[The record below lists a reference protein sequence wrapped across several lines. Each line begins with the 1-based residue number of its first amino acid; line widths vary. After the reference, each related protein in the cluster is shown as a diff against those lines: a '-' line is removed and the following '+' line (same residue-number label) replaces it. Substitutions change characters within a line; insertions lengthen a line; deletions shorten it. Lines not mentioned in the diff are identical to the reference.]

1 MGHFNKKID
10 ETNSLLIG
18 ETHFTNEV
26 PYFTKA
32 IIDKVKFD
40 NYFHEIDPYSN
51 EIIEYKI
58 KSATKSLDEFVQKFN
73 SNFSFLEIDKDFKL
87 FKRIV
92 QSGIRT
98 FGVEQISLF
107 ADKLII
113 SNLNEISKNKKAKE
127 IYQQMLQNSHNLT
140 LKDNK
145 KKYLFSDDCFEK
157 ISLLLK
163 LELSKEERK
172 QIEDLKLSREI
183 YLNGNHHLRIQLMK
197 NILLKEMPNWTTK
210 KNLFKFGAFH
220 TPKGESLME
229 IFDIGNLIFNI
240 EDGNFRNSLH
250 VMITGKSLNES
261 LENLKL
267 YESFLKVVKNDE
279 WYYFD
284 LQPLQKA
291 ISNNKLKIEN
301 PTLLRIIKGYDI
313 LIYVPKFTESKNI
326 YYKSQ

>member
-1 MGHFNKKID
+1 M
-10 ETNSLLIG
+10 LIG

-210 KNLFKFGAFH
+210 KTYSNLELFTH
-220 TPKGESLME
+220 Q
-229 IFDIGNLIFNI
+229 
-240 EDGNFRNSLH
+240 
-250 VMITGKSLNES
+250 
-261 LENLKL
+261 
-267 YESFLKVVKNDE
+267 KVKV
-279 WYYFD
+279 
-284 LQPLQKA
+284 
-291 ISNNKLKIEN
+291 
-301 PTLLRIIKGYDI
+301 
-313 LIYVPKFTESKNI
+313 
-326 YYKSQ
+326 